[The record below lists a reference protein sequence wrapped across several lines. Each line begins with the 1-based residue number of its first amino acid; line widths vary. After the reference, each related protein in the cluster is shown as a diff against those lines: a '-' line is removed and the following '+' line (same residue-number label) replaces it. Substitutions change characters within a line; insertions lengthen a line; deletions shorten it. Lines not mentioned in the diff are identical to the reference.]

1 MEPTGGPICVQGRR
15 TLLRVFSLP
24 PDDTKYGYTYPVVAF
39 DHNPP
44 PGQPP
49 CKTSGHAVVGG
60 FVYQGTNVP
69 ELRGKYLF
77 ADFVPGRVFYADTQ
91 EMHAGGKL
99 ATIYELAL
107 FTDTGQPV
115 TMEQLAGGSRTDVRF
130 GTDGHGELY
139 VLSKANGKI
148 WKITGTRR
156 S

>member
-1 MEPTGGPICVQGRR
+1 LPSTITRRR
-15 TLLRVFSLP
+15 TSRRAKQR
-24 PDDTKYGYTYPVVAF
+24 T
-39 DHNPP
+39 
-44 PGQPP
+44 
-49 CKTSGHAVVGG
+49 CGG
-60 FVYQGTNVP
+60 RWFVYQGTNVP

-99 ATIYELAL
+99 ATIYELTL
-107 FTDTGQPV
+107 FTDTGQLV
-115 TMEQLAGGSRTDVRF
+115 TMEQLAGHSRTDVRF
-130 GTDGHGELY
+130 GADSNGEIY